1 MTIKTHI
8 YTLLLVF
15 VSLFLFACG
24 GGSGAG
30 VNNSTGTSTEQQGQ
44 FVDSLVFG
52 LRYETPSTSGFTD
65 TLGKFNY
72 QSGETIRFYVGDV
85 FIGETTG
92 QAIITPIELVSG
104 AVDENNVQV
113 QNIAMFL
120 QSIDDDGDESNGITI
135 TANATNAASGQSVDF
150 SLAEGVFEANGALQ
164 ILISTITSSNG
175 QARSMITRAQAK
187 NAFRSNLLFLYSGD
201 YEGTFSGDDTG
212 SWSATVD
219 ANGVITGVSTSATF
233 GPDTIAGSIAS
244 SGKSSMNGTVGSAIF
259 SGNFSRTGD
268 VIGTWID
275 NDGASGSFIGKRLS
289 AAPLSGNGGGNPP
302 QGGGNFG
309 SILITGNDASTIGAT
324 FAPNLDPVMF
334 EVLNTVTVIWSQSIV
349 NATEFESRTMSFRFN
364 TDGSLYSITYLRTT
378 GIDLNSEPTSFFDYY
393 VDCEDTPLACTTI
406 VLDLTQ
412 QRVIYNNVN
421 LIPSIGNNN
430 ASNTIILNGTLNW

>member
-8 YTLLLVF
+8 YPLLLVF

-30 VNNSTGTSTEQQGQ
+30 GETGFGSNTQQQGQ
-44 FVDSLVFG
+44 FVDSLVSG
-52 LRYETPSTSGFTD
+52 LRYETPSTSGFTNSQGQFSY
-65 TLGKFNY
+65 LI
-72 QSGETIRFYVGDV
+72 GETIGFYVGDV
-85 FIGETTG
+85 FIGDTIG

-120 QSIDDDGDESNGITI
+120 QSIDADGDESNGITI
-135 TANATNAASGQSVDF
+135 TTNAANAASGQSVDF

-187 NAFRSNLLFLYSGD
+187 NAFRSNLLFLYTGD

-219 ANGVITGVSTSATF
+219 ANGIITGVSTSATF

-275 NDGASGSFIGKRLS
+275 NDGVSGSFIGKRIS
-289 AAPLSGNGGGNPP
+289 AAPLSGNGGNNPP
-302 QGGGNFG
+302 QGNGNFG
-309 SILITGNDASTIGAT
+309 SIIITGNDANTIGT
-324 FAPNLDPVMF
+324 SFTPNLDPVVF
-334 EVLNTVTVIWSQSIV
+334 DVLNTITVIWSQSIFS
-349 NATEFESRTMSFRFN
+349 ATEFESRTMSFRFN

-378 GIDLNSEPTSFFDYY
+378 SIDLNSEPTSFFDYY
-393 VDCEDTPLACTTI
+393 VDCADTPLACTSI
-406 VLDLTQ
+406 ALDLTQ
-412 QRVIYNNVN
+412 QRVSYNNIS

-430 ASNTIILNGTLNW
+430 ASNAIMLNGTLSW